1 MPVPFKICGLT
12 TPETVDAAVAAG
24 AAALG
29 FNFFAPSPRYL
40 APIAAAS
47 LIGRVPAGIA
57 KVAVL
62 VAPDDALVA
71 AVLAAGCDV
80 LQLHGATPQRLA
92 GLGAAH
98 GVPVWAA
105 VGVRTRADIAAA
117 TDAAGPA
124 DLLLLDAKAPND
136 APLPGGNGLSFD
148 WRLLADQPPQR
159 RWGLAGGLDP
169 GNVAEALARVT
180 PALVDVASG
189 VEEGPGVKSIEKIR
203 AFAAAVRGAA

>member
-1 MPVPFKICGLT
+1 MSTPFKICGLT
-12 TPETVDAAVAAG
+12 TPAIVDAAVQAG

-29 FNFFAPSPRYL
+29 FNFFPPSPRYL
-40 APIAAAS
+40 APHAAAT
-47 LIGRVPAGIA
+47 LISRVPAGVA
-57 KVAVL
+57 RVAVL

-92 GLGAAH
+92 ELGAAH

-148 WRLLADQPPQR
+148 WRLLADKPPQR

-189 VEEGPGVKSIEKIR
+189 VEEGPGVKSVEKIR